1 MEPSYNDPN
10 YWTHWY
16 ADQQELQRARQEPDN
31 EPSGQAGFEQQLGE
45 LQLGSPDESSAELSS
60 PDTRPAK
67 AHDSIQRTDVSG
79 SMRVPPQSNLRGNSF
94 NNTRYSVDMPRAHL
108 GGSAAGTSQSDVRDR
123 LFSSAPYTAPSEP
136 EPVARTRDK
145 SGGLFS
151 RVKSGLGKVFGGSRG
166 EKSFGGP
173 ASDVVYSELRIDCYK
188 RSRASEE
195 DASLIS
201 EFARRAAGSY
211 APSSIQKMVQH
222 LGRFCEFLKS
232 NNLTLASLLENPIQL
247 KAHAN
252 EFVNAGGI
260 KRVHA
265 ALEALRKSRAGG
277 SPPSPPP
284 LTGDALLIRQYA
296 AAARAHNV
304 PDRTFGR
311 HTDVLTHF
319 AEWLT
324 AKQKPSLTSR
334 FRTDE
339 LAEDIMA
346 YGEENDHKGRLFV
359 ALNHLRRL
367 QPDGGG
373 FETLGPG
380 PRVMGRRILSAYESD
395 AGIIDGAT
403 DVALGRLGP
412 ESTAKERATI
422 LNVAS
427 SQRRLSDWLKREGR
441 ESIESRLN
449 GGEEQEKQL
458 EKDISEFKRDIG
470 YPKISL
476 GINDLREYLRGEL
489 QHGLHPR
496 GLHPY
501 ADDASIIDGLA
512 KEQLSKLGSDPA
524 SQSKKKYV
532 QNTASAQRSFSDWLR
547 TTGKESIVSR
557 INGNDQQQRSLNVD
571 YREFTQAKRN
581 IRLSLNRLL
590 SQLGPYLRL
599 VEANR
604 ALGVA
609 FPERP
614 RQESPLAGSS
624 LSWPR
629 VPSDFD
635 RSEWLPLAPAWSP
648 RGLSPSE
655 FSLGDLPTPPDF
667 GPSEWLSLP
676 SDYGAS
682 IRPIP
687 DAAPARSS
695 EIYRGLDSLVD
706 LPSTPQNRTSEIYRG
721 LDSLVDLPSTPQE
734 MRDDAQSALAPSSG
748 VRSPFFIGPSGAPQ
762 ELEDIGHL
770 VGRDWQH
777 GTQPVPDFLV
787 DVLDNRM
794 LLPNLRIVPQPVSIN
809 GETYSIMLG
818 PRGRLDSQFIHHP
831 RPSSAPDAQI
841 GALATGASSSR
852 DRSGRVLDA
861 EQWLGDE
868 HIQRDYEL
876 LAQELGRSDPNLA
889 TRTRFVD
896 PLIAFQ
902 LSHGADSDALR
913 AFHRLVDD
921 RNGND
926 IADFLFLPVSDA
938 SPTDRAR
945 RGDHWSLLLI
955 DRRDRER
962 PVAYHYDSARG
973 FNDRPAQ
980 RLAER
985 LGANLHAASMRQ
997 QNNGYD
1003 CGVFV
1008 VDGTRALVGRL
1019 AVRRQVDLNLDNL
1032 VVDRR
1037 ALQNRLRG

>member
-1 MEPSYNDPN
+1 MEPSYNGPN
-10 YWTHWY
+10 YRTHWY
-16 ADQQELQRARQEPDN
+16 ADQQELQRARQESDN
-31 EPSGQAGFEQQLGE
+31 EPAGQVGFEQQLGE

-60 PDTRPAK
+60 PA
-67 AHDSIQRTDVSG
+67 
-79 SMRVPPQSNLRGNSF
+79 
-94 NNTRYSVDMPRAHL
+94 SV
-108 GGSAAGTSQSDVRDR
+108 
-123 LFSSAPYTAPSEP
+123 
-136 EPVARTRDK
+136 
-145 SGGLFS
+145 
-151 RVKSGLGKVFGGSRG
+151 
-166 EKSFGGP
+166 
-173 ASDVVYSELRIDCYK
+173 VVYSELRIDCYK

-195 DASLIS
+195 DAPLIS
-201 EFARRAAGSY
+201 EFARWAAGKY
-211 APSSIQKMVQH
+211 APNSIEKMMQH

-252 EFVNAGGI
+252 EFVNAGGT

-265 ALEALRKSRAGG
+265 ALKALRKSRAGG

-311 HTDVLTHF
+311 HADVLTHF

-324 AKQKPSLTSR
+324 TKQKPSLTSR

-346 YGEENDHKGRLFV
+346 YGEENDHRDRLFV

-380 PRVMGRRILSAYESD
+380 PRVMGRRTLGADESD
-395 AGIIDGAT
+395 ASIIDGAT
-403 DVALGRLGP
+403 EVALGKLRP
-412 ESTAKERATI
+412 EATAKERAPI

-427 SQRRLSDWLKREGR
+427 GQRRLSEWLKREGK
-441 ESIESRLN
+441 ETIASRLN
-449 GGEEQEKQL
+449 GSEEQEKQL

-489 QHGLHPR
+489 QHGLHP
-496 GLHPY
+496 LHPRRLHPD

-524 SQSKKKYV
+524 SQSKKIYV
-532 QNTASAQRSFSDWLR
+532 RNTASAQRSFSDWLR

-629 VPSDFD
+629 VPSDFGP
-635 RSEWLPLAPAWSP
+635 SEWLPLAPAWSP

-667 GPSEWLSLP
+667 GPSEWLPLS

-687 DAAPARSS
+687 AAPARS
-695 EIYRGLDSLVD
+695 
-706 LPSTPQNRTSEIYRG
+706 SEIYRG

-831 RPSSAPDAQI
+831 RPSLAPDAQI

-852 DRSGRVLDA
+852 DRSGRVLDTQ
-861 EQWLGDE
+861 QWLGDE

-876 LAQELGRSDPNLA
+876 LAQELRGSNPDLA

-913 AFHRLVDD
+913 ALHRLVDD

-926 IADFLFLPVSDA
+926 IVDFLFLPVSDA

-945 RGDHWSLLLI
+945 RGEHWSLLLV

-962 PVAYHYDSARG
+962 PVAYHYDSAPG
-973 FNDRPAQ
+973 FNDWPAQ

-985 LGANLHAASMRQ
+985 LGANLQAASMRR

-1008 VDGTRALVGRL
+1008 VDGTRALVSRM
-1019 AVRRQVDLNLDNL
+1019 AVRRQVSLNLDNL

>member
-1 MEPSYNDPN
+1 MEGDIEPSYNDPN

-16 ADQQELQRARQEPDN
+16 ADQQELQRARQESDN
-31 EPSGQAGFEQQLGE
+31 EPAGQVGFEQQLGE

-67 AHDSIQRTDVSG
+67 AHDSIPRTDVGG
-79 SMRVPPQSNLRGNSF
+79 SMRMPPQSNLRGNSF
-94 NNTRYSVDMPRAHL
+94 NSTRYSVDLPRAHL
-108 GGSAAGTSQSDVRDR
+108 VGSAAGASQSDVRDR
-123 LFSSAPYTAPSEP
+123 LFSSTRYTAPSEP
-136 EPVARTRDK
+136 EPVAPTRDKK

-173 ASDVVYSELRIDCYK
+173 ASVVVYSELRIDCYK

-195 DASLIS
+195 DAALIS
-201 EFARRAAGSY
+201 EFARAAANSY
-211 APSSIQKMVQH
+211 APSSIQKMVEH
-222 LGRFCEFLKS
+222 LSQFSDFLKS
-232 NNLTLASLLENPIQL
+232 NNLTLASLLANPTQL
-247 KAHAN
+247 KTRAN
-252 EFVNAGGI
+252 EFVNAGGT
-260 KRVHA
+260 KRVHT
-265 ALEALRKSRAGG
+265 ALEALRKSRAGELL
-277 SPPSPPP
+277 PPPAPSPLPP
-284 LTGDALLIRQYA
+284 TGDALLIRQFA
-296 AAARAHNV
+296 AVARANNV
-304 PDRTFGR
+304 AHKTIRP
-311 HTDVLTHF
+311 HTEILKHF
-319 AEWLT
+319 AGWLT
-324 AKQKPSLTSR
+324 TKQKPSLTSR

-346 YGEENDHKGRLFV
+346 YGEENDPKGRLLT

-367 QPDGGG
+367 LPDGGG

-380 PRVMGRRILSAYESD
+380 QRVMERPTLSAYES
-395 AGIIDGAT
+395 
-403 DVALGRLGP
+403 
-412 ESTAKERATI
+412 
-422 LNVAS
+422 
-427 SQRRLSDWLKREGR
+427 
-441 ESIESRLN
+441 
-449 GGEEQEKQL
+449 
-458 EKDISEFKRDIG
+458 
-470 YPKISL
+470 
-476 GINDLREYLRGEL
+476 
-489 QHGLHPR
+489 
-496 GLHPY
+496 
-501 ADDASIIDGLA
+501 DASIIDGLA
-512 KEQLSKLGSDPA
+512 KDQRSKLGSDPA
-524 SQSKKKYV
+524 SQSKKKEV
-532 QNTASAQRSFSDWLR
+532 RNTAWAQRKFSDWLR
-547 TTGKESIVSR
+547 TTGRESIVSR

-571 YREFTQAKRN
+571 YREFTQAKGN
-581 IRLSLNRLL
+581 IGSLDKLL
-590 SQLGPYLRL
+590 NQLGPYLRL

-609 FPERP
+609 LPEQP
-614 RQESPLAGSS
+614 RQESPLAASS

-635 RSEWLPLAPAWSP
+635 PSEWLPLAPAWSP
-648 RGLSPSE
+648 RGPSPSE
-655 FSLGDLPTPPDF
+655 FSLGDLPTPPYF
-667 GPSEWLSLP
+667 GPSEWLSLS
-676 SDYGAS
+676 SDYEAS
-682 IRPIP
+682 MRPIP
-687 DAAPARSS
+687 EAAPARSS

-706 LPSTPQNRTSEIYRG
+706 LPSTPQKTSEIFRG

-734 MRDDAQSALAPSSG
+734 MRDDAQSALVPSSG

-809 GETYSIMLG
+809 GATYSIMLG
-818 PRGRLDSQFIHHP
+818 QRGRRDAQFIHHP

-902 LSHGADSDALR
+902 LSHGADTDALR

-926 IADFLFLPVSDA
+926 IVDFLFLPVSDA

-945 RGDHWSLLLI
+945 RGEHWSLLLV

-962 PVAYHYDSARG
+962 PVAYHYDSAPG
-973 FNDRPAQ
+973 FNDRPAG
-980 RLAER
+980 RLVER
-985 LGANLHAASMRQ
+985 LGANLQAASMRR

-1008 VDGTRALVGRL
+1008 VDGTRALVNRL
-1019 AVRRQVDLNLDNL
+1019 AVRRQVDVNLDNL

>member
-10 YWTHWY
+10 YWTRWY
-16 ADQQELQRARQEPDN
+16 DDQQELLRARQESDN
-31 EPSGQAGFEQQLGE
+31 EPADQAGFEQQLGE
-45 LQLGSPDESSAELSS
+45 LQLGFPEESSAELSS

-67 AHDSIQRTDVSG
+67 AHDGIPRTDVGG
-79 SMRVPPQSNLRGNSF
+79 SMWMPPLSNLRDNSF
-94 NNTRYSVDMPRAHL
+94 NSTR
-108 GGSAAGTSQSDVRDR
+108 
-123 LFSSAPYTAPSEP
+123 YTAPSEP
-136 EPVARTRDK
+136 EPVARTRNK

-151 RVKSGLGKVFGGSRG
+151 RVKSGLGKGFGGSRD
-166 EKSFGGP
+166 EKSIGGP

-195 DASLIS
+195 DAALLS
-201 EFARRAAGSY
+201 EFARAAAGRY
-211 APSSIQKMVQH
+211 APSSIQKMVEH
-222 LGRFCEFLKS
+222 LGRFSDFLKS

-260 KRVHA
+260 ERVHT
-265 ALEALRKSRAGG
+265 ALEALRKSRAGELL
-277 SPPSPPP
+277 SPPPFPPP
-284 LTGDALLIRQYA
+284 LTGDALLIHQYA

-304 PDRTFGR
+304 PGNTFRT

-346 YGEENDHKGRLFV
+346 YGEENDHNGRLFT

-380 PRVMGRRILSAYESD
+380 PRVIGRRTLSAYESD

-412 ESTAKERATI
+412 ESTAKERAPI

-427 SQRRLSDWLKREGR
+427 NQRRLSDWLKREGR

-449 GGEEQEKQL
+449 GSEEQEKQL
-458 EKDISEFKRDIG
+458 QKDISEFKRDIG
-470 YPKISL
+470 YPAISL
-476 GINDLREYLRGEL
+476 GINNLRGYLRGEL

-496 GLHPY
+496 RLHPY
-501 ADDASIIDGLA
+501 DDDASIIDGVA

-524 SQSKKKYV
+524 SQSKKKDV
-532 QNTASAQRSFSDWLR
+532 RNTASAQRSFSDWLR
-547 TTGKESIVSR
+547 TTGRESIVSR

-571 YREFTQAKRN
+571 YREFTQTKRS
-581 IRLSLNRLL
+581 ICLSLNKLL
-590 SQLGPYLRL
+590 NQLGPYLRL

-614 RQESPLAGSS
+614 SQESPLAGSS

-635 RSEWLPLAPAWSP
+635 PSEWLPLAPAWSP
-648 RGLSPSE
+648 RVLSPSE

-667 GPSEWLSLP
+667 GPSEWLSLS
-676 SDYGAS
+676 SDYEAS
-682 IRPIP
+682 MRPIP
-687 DAAPARSS
+687 EAAPARSS
-695 EIYRGLDSLVD
+695 EIYRGLNSLVD

-734 MRDDAQSALAPSSG
+734 MRDDAQSALVPSSG

-777 GTQPVPDFLV
+777 GSQPVPDLLV

-794 LLPNLRIVPQPVSIN
+794 LLPNSRIVPQPVSIN

-818 PRGRLDSQFIHHP
+818 PRGCRDAQFIHHP

-861 EQWLGDE
+861 QQWLGDE

-876 LAQELGRSDPNLA
+876 LAQELGRSHPNLA

-902 LSHGADSDALR
+902 LSHGADTDALR
-913 AFHRLVDD
+913 ALHRLVDD

-926 IADFLFLPVSDA
+926 IVDFLFLPVSDA

-945 RGDHWSLLLI
+945 RGEHWSLLLV

-962 PVAYHYDSARG
+962 PVAYHYDSAPG
-973 FNDRPAQ
+973 FNDRPAG
-980 RLAER
+980 RLVER
-985 LGANLHAASMRQ
+985 LGANLQAASMRR

-1008 VDGTRALVGRL
+1008 VDGTRALVSRL
-1019 AVRRQVDLNLDNL
+1019 AVRRQVDVNLDNL

>member
-60 PDTRPAK
+60 PYTRLAK
-67 AHDSIQRTDVSG
+67 AHDSIQRTDVGG
-79 SMRVPPQSNLRGNSF
+79 SMPMPPQSNLRGNSF
-94 NNTRYSVDMPRAHL
+94 NSARYSVDLPRAHL

-123 LFSSAPYTAPSEP
+123 LFSSTRYTAPSEP
-136 EPVARTRDK
+136 EPIARTRN
-145 SGGLFS
+145 
-151 RVKSGLGKVFGGSRG
+151 KVFGGSRG

-195 DASLIS
+195 DAPLIS
-201 EFARRAAGSY
+201 EFARAAAGRY
-211 APSSIQKMVQH
+211 APSSIQKMVEH
-222 LGRFCEFLKS
+222 LGQFSDFLKS

-260 KRVHA
+260 KRVHT
-265 ALEALRKSRAGG
+265 ALKALRKSRAGELL

-284 LTGDALLIRQYA
+284 LTGDALLISQYA

-304 PDRTFGR
+304 PGNTFRT

-346 YGEENDHKGRLFV
+346 YGEENDHNGRLFT

-380 PRVMGRRILSAYESD
+380 PRVIGRRTLSADESD

-403 DVALGRLGP
+403 DVALGKLGP
-412 ESTAKERATI
+412 ESTAKEREPI

-427 SQRRLSDWLKREGR
+427 NQRRLSDWLKREGR

-449 GGEEQEKQL
+449 GSEEQEKQL
-458 EKDISEFKRDIG
+458 QKDISEFKRDIG
-470 YPKISL
+470 YSAIRL
-476 GINDLREYLRGEL
+476 GINNLRGYLRGEL

-496 GLHPY
+496 RLHPY
-501 ADDASIIDGLA
+501 DDDASIIDGAA

-524 SQSKKKYV
+524 SQSKKKDV
-532 QNTASAQRSFSDWLR
+532 RNTAWAQRKFSDWLR
-547 TTGKESIVSR
+547 TTGRESIVSR

-581 IRLSLNRLL
+581 VGSLNKLL
-590 SQLGPYLRL
+590 NQLGPYLRL

-614 RQESPLAGSS
+614 SQESPLAGSS

-635 RSEWLPLAPAWSP
+635 PSEWLPLAPAWSP
-648 RGLSPSE
+648 RVLSPSE

-667 GPSEWLSLP
+667 GPSEWLSLS
-676 SDYGAS
+676 SDYEAS

-706 LPSTPQNRTSEIYRG
+706 LPSTAQNRTSEIYRG

-734 MRDDAQSALAPSSG
+734 MRDDAQSALVPSSG

-770 VGRDWQH
+770 VGNDWQH
-777 GTQPVPDFLV
+777 GSQPVPGFLV

-818 PRGRLDSQFIHHP
+818 PRGRLDSQ
-831 RPSSAPDAQI
+831 
-841 GALATGASSSR
+841 
-852 DRSGRVLDA
+852 
-861 EQWLGDE
+861 
-868 HIQRDYEL
+868 
-876 LAQELGRSDPNLA
+876 
-889 TRTRFVD
+889 
-896 PLIAFQ
+896 
-902 LSHGADSDALR
+902 
-913 AFHRLVDD
+913 
-921 RNGND
+921 
-926 IADFLFLPVSDA
+926 
-938 SPTDRAR
+938 
-945 RGDHWSLLLI
+945 
-955 DRRDRER
+955 
-962 PVAYHYDSARG
+962 
-973 FNDRPAQ
+973 
-980 RLAER
+980 
-985 LGANLHAASMRQ
+985 
-997 QNNGYD
+997 
-1003 CGVFV
+1003 
-1008 VDGTRALVGRL
+1008 
-1019 AVRRQVDLNLDNL
+1019 
-1032 VVDRR
+1032 
-1037 ALQNRLRG
+1037 